1 MTGKFITIEGIEGVG
16 KSTNMAFLRDHL
28 TAQGQTVCVTREPG
42 GTELAEAIRQVILQQ
57 HHEPLSDSAEL
68 LLIFAARAVH
78 LDNLVRPALA
88 RNEWVVC
95 DRFTDAT
102 YAYQGAGRGLPS
114 SDIDAVR
121 DLVQGDLRP
130 DLTLLLDAPFKTS
143 RGRVEERN
151 NQKTGSVDRFEGEE
165 QAFFERVRRAYL
177 DIAAAE
183 PDRIVVINADRPL
196 VDVQESLA
204 HALDRL
210 LIDKINKAI

>member
-1 MTGKFITIEGIEGVG
+1 MMTGKFITIEGIEGVG

-57 HHEPLSDSAEL
+57 HDEPLSDSAEL

-114 SDIDAVR
+114 GDIDTMR

-130 DLTLLLDAPFKTS
+130 DLTLLLDAPLKTS
-143 RGRVEERN
+143 RGRAQERN

-210 LIDKINKAI
+210 LID